1 MDQQKKLEALAFHHN
16 LQLTC
21 NDRLFYSKYLYRIT
35 FYFCPEDRIG
45 ILYAIRKFAKRNES
59 RVRLEAYTLNYYTN
73 TVSQLETLIKYV
85 QTLKDKE
92 TYVSETMLDI
102 SELRYFP
109 GSITER
115 NIYYRKKRLPYGNC
129 KFQILG
135 IQLEYDQ
142 YKEWRDWASQYPKD
156 IRIKQSQYNRLW
168 GTWCGESIGYIST
181 DKLLQ
186 LVRFKLGSRINKIIE
201 YQIKGIET
209 K

>member
-1 MDQQKKLEALAFHHN
+1 
-16 LQLTC
+16 
-21 NDRLFYSKYLYRIT
+21 LYRIT